1 MKESPARPASPHR
14 SQALIKLTVASKSPE
29 GVRSVGAVEPMLL
42 SAHRGSPE
50 ARPTDAGRGDV
61 TRYEAPAEPSLSDL

>member
-1 MKESPARPASPHR
+1 MPFLVGSLE
-14 SQALIKLTVASKSPE
+14 VE
-29 GVRSVGAVEPMLL
+29 GVRSVDAVEPMLL

-61 TRYEAPAEPSLSDL
+61 AR